1 MCAMHRATQEGT
13 HTRPRIRLLRECECL
28 QPKRNQ
34 CLMIHTAIGLVCV
47 AGAGTEAATLAR
59 AEGRSESVW
68 PKPTGDITL
77 L

>member
-1 MCAMHRATQEGT
+1 MCER
-13 HTRPRIRLLRECECL
+13 L

-47 AGAGTEAATLAR
+47 AGAGTGTAAATLAG
-59 AEGRSESVW
+59 AEGRNESLW

-77 L
+77 Q